1 MAPRI
6 LITGGATPLGMNIA
20 AALLDEGA
28 QVSLIVRPG
37 SESRLGALL
46 GQTQLIYADVWDSAS
61 LRGRARGHQAIVHTV
76 GSLQADPSQG
86 LSFQRLNA
94 VSARN
99 AAVMCISDGVPHLIF
114 LSAARALWLSP
125 GYVAAKREAEA
136 YLRRAGLPSSIIRAP
151 LLYQRG
157 TPRPLFYRLMSL
169 IGRLP
174 PLAWLGMS
182 HCAPMPLDVLARAI
196 AHIALQPPPKP
207 VRIYYAPQLRRLQ
220 RQLAQRSSGPA

>member
-1 MAPRI
+1 MTPRI

-28 QVSLIVRPG
+28 QVSLMLRPG
-37 SESRLGALL
+37 GENRLGALI
-46 GQTQLIYADVWDSAS
+46 GQVQLVYADLWDSAS
-61 LRGRARGHQAIVHTV
+61 LRGRARGHQAVIHTV

-86 LSFQRLNA
+86 LSFQRLNT

-114 LSAARALWLSP
+114 LSAARAIWLSP

-136 YLRRAGLPSSIIRAP
+136 YVRRVGLPSSIIRAP

-157 TPRPLFYRLMSL
+157 TPRPLFYRLMSV

-174 PLAWLGMS
+174 PLSWLGMA
-182 HCAPMPLDVLARAI
+182 HCAPMPLDVLARAV
-196 AHIALQPPPKP
+196 AHIALQPAPKP
-207 VRIYYAPQLRRLQ
+207 VRLYHAPELRRLQ
-220 RQLAQRSSGPA
+220 RQLAQRASTTA